1 MKTTAHP
8 DARLALT
15 TKGETTTV
23 DLYSPEGLAMV
34 SDLWLKL
41 SAEFKV
47 MYEPTWMGVRII
59 QLPHDIVQVQEL
71 IWRLQPDVIVETG
84 VAHGGSLIFSAS
96 LLELMGKGHV
106 IGIDVEIR
114 AHNRANIEAH
124 PMKKRITLIEGSSIA
139 AETVAQ
145 VKALTRDA
153 KTVLVLLDSNHSAAH
168 VAEEIKL
175 YGPLVTEGSYLVV
188 MDGAQGHVSDIP
200 RGKAEWV
207 QDNPLTAIRQFLA
220 TNPGFV
226 MDPHYTRLH
235 VTSNP
240 EGYLRKLTSEE
251 IAARGRAAAE

>member
-15 TKGETTTV
+15 TGGQTTAV
-23 DLYSPEGLAMV
+23 DLYSPEGLALV

-84 VAHGGSLIFSAS
+84 VAHGGSLVFSAS
-96 LLELMGKGHV
+96 LLELIGKGHV

-114 AHNRANIEAH
+114 PHNRAAIEAH

-139 AETVAQ
+139 PETVAKVQ
-145 VKALTRDA
+145 KSIAGAR
-153 KTVLVLLDSNHSAAH
+153 TVLVLLDSNHSTAH
-168 VAEEIKL
+168 VAEEIRL
-175 YGPLVTEGSYLVV
+175 YGPLVSEGSYLVV
-188 MDGAQGHVSDIP
+188 MDGAQAHVSDIP
-200 RGKAEWV
+200 RGKAEWL

-220 TNPGFV
+220 DNPDYV

-240 EGYLRKLTSEE
+240 EGYLRKLT
-251 IAARGRAAAE
+251 AAEKTARRQAAAE

>member
-23 DLYSPEGLAMV
+23 DLYSPEGLALV

-96 LLELMGKGHV
+96 LLELIGKGHV

-114 AHNRANIEAH
+114 PHNRANIEAH
-124 PMKKRITLIEGSSIA
+124 PLKKRITLIEGSSVA
-139 AETVAQ
+139 ADTVAQ
-145 VKALTRDA
+145 VQKLIAGA
-153 KTVLVLLDSNHSAAH
+153 KTVLVLLDSNHSATH
-168 VAEEIKL
+168 VAEEIRL
-175 YGPLVTEGSYLVV
+175 YGPMVTEGSYLVV

-200 RGKAEWV
+200 RGKAEWL
-207 QDNPLTAIRQFLA
+207 QDNPLTAIRAFLA
-220 TNPGFV
+220 GNPDYE
-226 MDPHYTRLH
+226 MDPHYTRMH

-240 EGYLRKLTSEE
+240 EGYLRKLT
-251 IAARGRAAAE
+251 AAEKAVRRQAAE

>member
-8 DARLALT
+8 DATITLASR
-15 TKGETTTV
+15 GQTTTV
-23 DLYSPEGLAMV
+23 DLYSPEGLALV

-96 LLELMGKGHV
+96 LLELIGKGHV

-114 AHNRANIEAH
+114 PHNRANIEAH
-124 PMKKRITLIEGSSIA
+124 PMKKRITLIEGSSVA
-139 AETVAQ
+139 PETVAQ
-145 VKALTRDA
+145 AQKLVAGA

-188 MDGAQGHVSDIP
+188 MDGAQGHVADIP
-200 RGKAEWV
+200 RGKAEWL
-207 QDNPLTAIRQFLA
+207 QDNPLTAIRAFLA
-220 TNPGFV
+220 NNPDYA
-226 MDPHYTRLH
+226 MDPHYTRMH

-240 EGYLRKLTSEE
+240 EGYLRKLTAAEK
-251 IAARGRAAAE
+251 AARRQAAE